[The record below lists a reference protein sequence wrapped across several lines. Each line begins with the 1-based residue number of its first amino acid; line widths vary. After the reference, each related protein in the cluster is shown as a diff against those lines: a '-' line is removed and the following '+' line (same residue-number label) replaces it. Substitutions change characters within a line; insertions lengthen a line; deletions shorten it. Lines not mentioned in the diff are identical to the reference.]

1 MESKQRIYNLIICF
15 ILLAYNLLYRFII
28 LNYYK
33 SEEAMITSG
42 VIIIVFILSVLLYG
56 FAKSNLNSTKKK
68 ATIVSTAIVII
79 GIGVTYALGAFVGFL
94 KNGYSQTINNIVKNT
109 FNPFFIIVFTELFRY
124 NMIRANKNKFRYI
137 VIITVLLTILEIQ
150 MSIATNIK
158 WDFIQVYIAAT
169 SIIIPRIAKN
179 MLMSYMS
186 YKIGYQPCLIYRLIL
201 ELYIYLVPYIPNFGD
216 YLNSM
221 FGLIIPML
229 VFAYISTIID
239 EHDEGIKQEFIAEKS
254 RAIEVPIYMMIF
266 LFIALISRVFPVF
279 MIGIGSGSMTGTI
292 NKGDAVIAYKA
303 VNPQINVDDVIVFEI
318 PGKIVIHRVIDIEEI
333 EGIKYYRTKG
343 DANPTKDNFDV
354 TINQIKGK
362 VKMKVPYI
370 AIPSVVLSEI
380 MQNTNKH

>member
-15 ILLAYNLLYRFII
+15 ILLAYNLIYRFVI
-28 LNYYK
+28 LNYYIA
-33 SEEAMITSG
+33 EEAIITSG
-42 VIIIVFILSVLLYG
+42 VIIVVFILSVLLYG

-68 ATIVSTAIVII
+68 ATIISTVIVLI

-94 KNGYSQTINNIVKNT
+94 KNGYSQSIYNIVKNT
-109 FNPFFIIVFTELFRY
+109 FNPLFIILFTELFRY
-124 NMIRANKNKFRYI
+124 NMIRANKNKFKYI
-137 VIITVLLTILEIQ
+137 VIITILLTILEIQ

-158 WDFIQVYIAAT
+158 WDIIQAYIAAT

-201 ELYIYLVPYIPNFGD
+201 ELYIYLVPNFGD

-221 FGLIIPML
+221 FGLIVPML
-229 VFAYISTIID
+229 VFSYVSTIMD

-254 RAIEVPIYMMIF
+254 RAIEVPIYMVIF
-266 LFIALISRVFPVF
+266 LIIALISRVFPIF

-354 TINQIKGK
+354 TMSQIKGK
-362 VKMKVPYI
+362 VKMRVPYI
-370 AIPSVVLSEI
+370 AIPSVFLSEI
-380 MQNTNKH
+380 MQGKH